1 MQVVKISKW
10 GNSQGVRISK
20 DILRQIGIDDT
31 EDSRVSMNV
40 EDGKLVIQKASSA
53 SKIMQ
58 RFQNYDYNQYLNDS
72 DRVDGLG
79 QPVGRELW

>member
-20 DILRQIGIDDT
+20 DILRQIGIDEPD
-31 EDSRVSMNV
+31 ESKVSMNV
-40 EDGKLVIQKASSA
+40 EDGKLVIQKATQT

-58 RFQNYDYNQYLNDS
+58 RFQNYDYNEYLNDP
-72 DRVDGLG
+72 DRVDNLG